1 MESFSIEELAR
12 TSDEAAIR
20 RRFDG
25 RNLLWFWVLTAF
37 FLFITFVE
45 FGTAMDERSGTPQ
58 QVVLAVSNFVW
69 LIIMALLALDARRL
83 DRPPR
88 PRAYYGL
95 TRLARRHVSA
105 FVGIFAVVQYIQL
118 ISFPNRAESWIA
130 WAIIFPLF
138 LIGFRLAVS
147 EFLLLHGFLMAAA
160 LFQGLITPMP
170 WHQRLGTWGGS
181 AAMNLAVLAVVL
193 FFSRRLRREIVND
206 WTDRRRHAREQ
217 IRMRDELRYAREL
230 QISMLPEAAPDLAW
244 VDLAGVSLPATEVG
258 GDYYDYFLVGD
269 GVALVSGDVAGHGMA
284 AGLVLASLRSG
295 FTLLRES
302 LTDPAAVLQRL
313 HDLVAQTSR
322 RRMLAT
328 VAVLLLDRESKT
340 ATLASAAHPPMILRR
355 ASDGSVAPVELF
367 APPLGVRLPVTIPQL
382 RFPFATGD
390 VFVLHS
396 DGVYETANAA
406 GDVYGLD
413 RLAEIVRI
421 HDGATAESLRDAIV
435 QDVEQFRG
443 KVEQGD
449 DVTLVVAIIR

>member
-25 RNLLWFWVLTAF
+25 RNLLWFWLLTAF
-37 FLFITFVE
+37 FLFVTIME
-45 FGTAMDERSGTPQ
+45 FGTAMEERSGTPR
-58 QVVLAVSNFVW
+58 QVCLAVGNFLW
-69 LIIMALLALDARRL
+69 LLVMGLLVLDTRRL

-88 PRAYYGL
+88 RRAYYGL
-95 TRLARRHVSA
+95 TRLARAHVNA
-105 FVGIFAVVQYIQL
+105 FVLIFAIVQYIL
-118 ISFPNRAESWIA
+118 VMTFPNSQGWIG
-130 WAIIFPLF
+130 WAVMYPF
-138 LIGFRLAVS
+138 LMIGFRLAVS
-147 EFLLLHGFLMAAA
+147 EFLLLHGFLMAMAF
-160 LFQGLITPMP
+160 FQGLITPMG
-170 WHQRLGTWGGS
+170 WAQRLGTWGG
-181 AAMNLAVLAVVL
+181 MTVTNLTVLAIVL
-193 FFSRRLRREIVND
+193 FFSRRLRREIVTD

-230 QISMLPEAAPDLAW
+230 QVSMLPEAAPDLAW
-244 VDLAGVSLPATEVG
+244 VDLAGISLPATEVG

-328 VAVLLLDRESKT
+328 VAVLLLDRETKT

-355 ASDGSVAPVELF
+355 AGDGSVAPIELF

-406 GDVYGLD
+406 GDVYGLE
-413 RLAEIVRI
+413 RLAEIVRT
-421 HDGATAESLRDAIV
+421 HDAPTAESLRDAIV
-435 QDVEQFRG
+435 QDLEQFRG